1 MTMLPALLIAVALVV
16 AALVV
21 SATMHGGA
29 KRPCTVAAWT
39 DNGEWSQINR
49 DCE

>member
-1 MTMLPALLIAVALVV
+1 
-16 AALVV
+16 
-21 SATMHGGA
+21 MHGGA
-29 KRPCTVAAWT
+29 KRPCTVAARN